1 MLDLNQLNCFV
12 AVAEELHFGRAAAR
26 LFMTQ
31 PPLSRQIRL
40 LEQTL
45 GVKLFDRTSR
55 TVHLTPA
62 GKVFLG
68 DATRLLHL
76 AAQAATSAQ
85 RASKGATGRIT
96 IGFTSGAGLQ
106 LVPRLV
112 AAAQHALPN
121 IDVVLKEM
129 VSVAQLEAL
138 AANTID
144 LAFVRPIPAR
154 QLLQNQTVERE
165 PMMLALPREHPLV
178 SYPLITLQD
187 MDRLPFIM
195 YSATQGKYFYNMIT
209 GLFGASGVT
218 PDYIQH
224 LDLTHTIVAL
234 VRTGLGV
241 SIVPSSSRQLHFDDV
256 VFRPLW
262 RDDIFAQTNM
272 TWRPDQHNP
281 ALTTFRQF
289 ASSYFANLGSS
300 GIAPS
305 DLPL

>member
-45 GVKLFDRTSR
+45 GVKLFERTSR
-55 TVHLTPA
+55 SVQMTPA
-62 GKVFLG
+62 GRVFLT
-68 DATRLLHL
+68 DAIRLLHL

-106 LVPRLV
+106 LVPQLV
-112 AAAQHALPN
+112 AAAQRALPE
-121 IDVVLKEM
+121 IDIVLKEM
-129 VSVAQLEAL
+129 VTVAQLEAL
-138 AANTID
+138 AANAID

-154 QLLQNQTVERE
+154 QVLQHQPVERE
-165 PMMLALPREHPLV
+165 PMMLALPQSHPLAHKAD
-178 SYPLITLQD
+178 ITLQD
-187 MDRLPFIM
+187 MDGVPFIM
-195 YSATQGKYFYNMIT
+195 YSATQGKYFHNMIT
-209 GLFGASGVT
+209 GLFGASDVM

-224 LDLTHTIVAL
+224 LDQTHTIVAL
-234 VRTGLGV
+234 VRTGLGI
-241 SIVPSSSRQLHFDDV
+241 SIVPHSCKQLHFEGV

-262 RDDIFAQTNM
+262 RDDVFAQTEM
-272 TWRPDQHNP
+272 AWRPNQHNP
-281 ALTTFRQF
+281 ALAAFREF
-289 ASSYFANLGSS
+289 ASAYFSRKGKVSEDKQ
-300 GIAPS
+300 I
-305 DLPL
+305 